1 MLYYNYFIYG
11 ISIGSTVQLHHLD
24 QLKSVHHY
32 DAMIVPDSELEIP
45 PKSSHYSH
53 WYHANSSEITYVR
66 KDVACFIIRNGT
78 EIRFKSY
85 PGADHQEI
93 VRVLLGIPMGFLL
106 QQRGLHTLH
115 ASVVRIG
122 YQSAAFL
129 GESGSGKSTI
139 AASFLNHNHTLL
151 TEDVAA
157 LNLSDMMVSP
167 AFPWLKIGQDS
178 LNEMAL
184 PERPLLS
191 LTTDSRE
198 RLGYQLDE
206 SQFCGQSTKLKNCYL
221 LEWGDQLKIE
231 PVEAKQAFFDL
242 FPHTFRPIT
251 DTGSEEL
258 DIESFKK
265 MTDFANKIS
274 VYKLT
279 RPKSFASLDDCRALV
294 EKHMQQ
300 S

>member
-1 MLYYNYFIYG
+1 MNYKYSIYG
-11 ISIGSTVQLHHLD
+11 IVVSSST
-24 QLKSVHHY
+24 QLKQLKQSNFTHHKNAVIVL
-32 DAMIVPDSELEIP
+32 DANLDVPAECLN
-45 PKSSHYSH
+45 YAH
-53 WYHANSSEITYVR
+53 WYHASSNCIVYAR
-66 KDVACFIIRNGT
+66 KGVAFFVIKNGI
-78 EIRFKSY
+78 EIRYKPY
-85 PGADHQEI
+85 IGADHQE
-93 VRVLLGIPMGFLL
+93 VERVLLGIPMGFLL

-122 YQSAAFL
+122 HQSAAFL
-129 GESGSGKSTI
+129 GLSGSGKSSI
-139 AASFLNHNHTLL
+139 AASFLNHNHALL
-151 TEDVAA
+151 TEDVAV

-184 PERPLLS
+184 PERPLLN

-206 SQFCGQSTKLKNCYL
+206 TQFCGQSTKLKNCYL

-258 DIESFKK
+258 DAESFKK
-265 MTDFANKIS
+265 VTDFVNKVS

-294 EKHMQQ
+294 EEHMQQ
-300 S
+300 T

>member
-1 MLYYNYFIYG
+1 LSYKYSIYG
-11 ISIGSTVQLHHLD
+11 IVVSTSIPFK
-24 QLKSVHHY
+24 QLKHSNTIHHE
-32 DAMIVPDSELEIP
+32 DVVVSLDTSLDVPFECL
-45 PKSSHYSH
+45 KYAH
-53 WYHANSSEITYVR
+53 WYHANTSEIIYVR
-66 KDVACFIIRNGT
+66 KDVACFFIRNGK

-106 QQRGLHTLH
+106 QQRGLHALH

-122 YQSAAFL
+122 HQSAAFL
-129 GESGSGKSTI
+129 GVSGSGKSTI
-139 AASFLNHNHTLL
+139 AASFLNHNHALL
-151 TEDVAA
+151 TEDVAV

-184 PERPLLS
+184 PERPLVG

-206 SQFCGQSTKLKNCYL
+206 TQFCGQSTKLKNCYL

-265 MTDFANKIS
+265 MTDFSNKVS

-279 RPKSFASLDDCRALV
+279 RPKSFASLDDCRVLV
-294 EKHMQQ
+294 EEHMQQ
-300 S
+300 T